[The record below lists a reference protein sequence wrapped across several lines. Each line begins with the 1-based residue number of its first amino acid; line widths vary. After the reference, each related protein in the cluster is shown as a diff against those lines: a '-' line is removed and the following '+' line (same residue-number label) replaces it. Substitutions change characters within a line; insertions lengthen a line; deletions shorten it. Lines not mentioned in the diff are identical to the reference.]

1 MVTDLCTR
9 IRSQLMFYID
19 NELKEDK
26 RLELVSHL
34 NSCKDCQD
42 FYDSEFEMKSKI
54 CQKLKDSYL
63 CQCDVKRL
71 QSTIR
76 NKINEIISTK

>member
-34 NSCKDCQD
+34 NSCKDCQEY
-42 FYDSEFEMKSKI
+42 FNTECETKSKI
-54 CQKLKDSYL
+54 CQKLKDSYI
-63 CQCDVKRL
+63 CKCDMKRL
-71 QSTIR
+71 QSTIK
-76 NKINEIISTK
+76 NKINEIISSK